1 MKKRKYLILLI
12 LPIIIGCKSK
22 TNLDSI
28 ISENK
33 IIFIGED
40 HSVVNPRIF
49 LIENLEQICEQGVK
63 HICME
68 GFTLRNPQEE
78 KYDYYCFFPWVSAG
92 SKYED
97 VLLSQKILEI
107 NKNLSELAKIKIYN
121 PEEELVEKEIEH
133 LSYYEKLNVRDTETF
148 KFINSLSKKVP
159 KEEKILIFYGYEH
172 GSKKRIKNWK
182 PLGQRLHNARTDF
195 VSINFD
201 YCLQNKTESHIE
213 KQNRFKRYDYLIKQN
228 EKSTYGICY
237 QFFGSK
243 ENTQVLINHLINYS
257 TKENLFNMEYYD
269 SLSDEREFLNNIY
282 YLKMLYKDKFDYN
295 FWNEEE
301 NLLESLEKLKNEICS
316 QKINFSNDINSLRN
330 YHKWMIESGIE
341 DFIQN
346 NQKLNLKQTKNK
358 LKKAFS
364 YYQEDLWCLYWLAS
378 VEFELKEYENAIENF
393 EKCLEYDTI
402 NCIEVLPYI
411 YEKLILSTHKIQ
423 NLEKEKLYRNKL
435 SDLSAIKIQMVRKM
449 KDIR

>member
-12 LPIIIGCKSK
+12 FPIIIGCKSK

-107 NKNLSELAKIKIYN
+107 NKNLSELEKIKIYN
-121 PEEELVEKEIEH
+121 PEEELVEKDIEH

-159 KEEKILIFYGYEH
+159 QEEKILIFYGYEH
-172 GSKKRIKNWK
+172 GSKKGIKNWK

-295 FWNEEE
+295 FWNEEG
-301 NLLESLEKLKNEICS
+301 NLLESLEKLKKEIRS

-341 DFIQN
+341 DFIQK

-411 YEKLILSTHKIQ
+411 YEKLILATHKIQ
-423 NLEKEKLYRNKL
+423 NLEKEKLYKNKL
-435 SDLSAIKIQMVRKM
+435 SNLSAIKIQMVRKM

>member
-12 LPIIIGCKSK
+12 FPIIIGCKSK

-295 FWNEEE
+295 FWNEEG
-301 NLLESLEKLKNEICS
+301 NLLESLEKLKKEIRS

-423 NLEKEKLYRNKL
+423 NLEKEKLYKNKL
-435 SDLSAIKIQMVRKM
+435 SNLSAIKIQMVRKM

>member
-1 MKKRKYLILLI
+1 MKKIKYLILLI

-97 VLLSQKILEI
+97 VFLSQKILEI

-295 FWNEEE
+295 FWNEEG
-301 NLLESLEKLKNEICS
+301 NLLESLEKLKKEIRS
-316 QKINFSNDINSLRN
+316 QKINFSNDVNSLRN

>member
-1 MKKRKYLILLI
+1 MKKIKYLILLI

-107 NKNLSELAKIKIYN
+107 NKNLSELSKIKIYN

-301 NLLESLEKLKNEICS
+301 NLLESLEKLKKEIRS

>member
-12 LPIIIGCKSK
+12 FPIIIGCKSK

-33 IIFIGED
+33 ILFIGED

-295 FWNEEE
+295 FWDEEG
-301 NLLESLEKLKNEICS
+301 NLLESLEKLKKEICS

-341 DFIQN
+341 DFIQK

-423 NLEKEKLYRNKL
+423 NLEKEKLYKNKL
-435 SDLSAIKIQMVRKM
+435 SNLSAIKIQMVRKM

>member
-12 LPIIIGCKSK
+12 FPIIIGCKSK

-33 IIFIGED
+33 ILFIGED

-148 KFINSLSKKVP
+148 KFINS
-159 KEEKILIFYGYEH
+159 
-172 GSKKRIKNWK
+172 
-182 PLGQRLHNARTDF
+182 
-195 VSINFD
+195 
-201 YCLQNKTESHIE
+201 
-213 KQNRFKRYDYLIKQN
+213 
-228 EKSTYGICY
+228 
-237 QFFGSK
+237 
-243 ENTQVLINHLINYS
+243 
-257 TKENLFNMEYYD
+257 
-269 SLSDEREFLNNIY
+269 
-282 YLKMLYKDKFDYN
+282 
-295 FWNEEE
+295 
-301 NLLESLEKLKNEICS
+301 
-316 QKINFSNDINSLRN
+316 
-330 YHKWMIESGIE
+330 
-341 DFIQN
+341 
-346 NQKLNLKQTKNK
+346 
-358 LKKAFS
+358 
-364 YYQEDLWCLYWLAS
+364 
-378 VEFELKEYENAIENF
+378 
-393 EKCLEYDTI
+393 
-402 NCIEVLPYI
+402 
-411 YEKLILSTHKIQ
+411 
-423 NLEKEKLYRNKL
+423 
-435 SDLSAIKIQMVRKM
+435 
-449 KDIR
+449 

>member
-1 MKKRKYLILLI
+1 MKKIKYLILLI

-78 KYDYYCFFPWVSAG
+78 KYDNYCFFPWVSAG

-97 VLLSQKILEI
+97 VFLSQKILEI

-295 FWNEEE
+295 FWNEEG
-301 NLLESLEKLKNEICS
+301 NLLESLEKLKKEICS
-316 QKINFSNDINSLRN
+316 QKINFSNDINRLRN

-423 NLEKEKLYRNKL
+423 NLEKEKLYKNKL
-435 SDLSAIKIQMVRKM
+435 SNLSAIKIQMVRKM

>member
-12 LPIIIGCKSK
+12 FPIIIGCKSK

-33 IIFIGED
+33 ILFIGED

-301 NLLESLEKLKNEICS
+301 NLLESLEKLKKEICS

-341 DFIQN
+341 DFIQK

-411 YEKLILSTHKIQ
+411 YEKLILATHKIQ
-423 NLEKEKLYRNKL
+423 NLEKEKLYKNKL
-435 SDLSAIKIQMVRKM
+435 SNLSAIKIQMVRKM

>member
-12 LPIIIGCKSK
+12 FPIIIGCKSK

-107 NKNLSELAKIKIYN
+107 NKNLSELEKIKIYN
-121 PEEELVEKEIEH
+121 PEEELVEKDIEH

-195 VSINFD
+195 VSIHFD

-295 FWNEEE
+295 FWNEEG
-301 NLLESLEKLKNEICS
+301 NLLESLEKLKKEIRS

-341 DFIQN
+341 DFIQK

-411 YEKLILSTHKIQ
+411 YEKLILATHKIQ
-423 NLEKEKLYRNKL
+423 NLEKEKLYKNKL
-435 SDLSAIKIQMVRKM
+435 SNLSAIKIQMVRKM

>member
-1 MKKRKYLILLI
+1 MKKIKYLILLI

-295 FWNEEE
+295 FWNEEG
-301 NLLESLEKLKNEICS
+301 NLLESLEKLKKEIRS

>member
-423 NLEKEKLYRNKL
+423 NLEKEKLYKNKL
-435 SDLSAIKIQMVRKM
+435 SNLSAIKIQMVRKM

>member
-12 LPIIIGCKSK
+12 FPIIIGCKSK

-33 IIFIGED
+33 ILFIGED

-107 NKNLSELAKIKIYN
+107 NKNLSELEKIKIYN

-148 KFINSLSKKVP
+148 KFINFLSKKVP

-295 FWNEEE
+295 FWNEEG
-301 NLLESLEKLKNEICS
+301 NLLESLEKLKKEIRS

-341 DFIQN
+341 DFIQK

-411 YEKLILSTHKIQ
+411 YEKLILATHKIQ
-423 NLEKEKLYRNKL
+423 NLEKEKLYKNKL
-435 SDLSAIKIQMVRKM
+435 SNLSAIKIQMVRKM

>member
-12 LPIIIGCKSK
+12 FPIIIVCKSK

-107 NKNLSELAKIKIYN
+107 NKNLSELEKIKIYN

-159 KEEKILIFYGYEH
+159 QEEKILIFYGYEH

-243 ENTQVLINHLINYS
+243 ENTQVLINHLIDYS

-295 FWNEEE
+295 FWNEEG
-301 NLLESLEKLKNEICS
+301 NLLESLEKLKKEIRS

-341 DFIQN
+341 DFIQK

-423 NLEKEKLYRNKL
+423 NLEKEKLYKNKL
-435 SDLSAIKIQMVRKM
+435 SNLSAIKIQMVRKM

>member
-12 LPIIIGCKSK
+12 FPIIIGCKSK

-33 IIFIGED
+33 ILFIGED

-133 LSYYEKLNVRDTETF
+133 LSCYEKLNVRDTETF

-295 FWNEEE
+295 FWNEEG
-301 NLLESLEKLKNEICS
+301 NLLESLEKLKKEIRS

-341 DFIQN
+341 DFIQK

-411 YEKLILSTHKIQ
+411 YEKLILATHKIQ
-423 NLEKEKLYRNKL
+423 NLEKEKLYKNKL
-435 SDLSAIKIQMVRKM
+435 SNLSAIKIQMVRKM

>member
-1 MKKRKYLILLI
+1 
-12 LPIIIGCKSK
+12 
-22 TNLDSI
+22 
-28 ISENK
+28 
-33 IIFIGED
+33 
-40 HSVVNPRIF
+40 
-49 LIENLEQICEQGVK
+49 
-63 HICME
+63 ME

-107 NKNLSELAKIKIYN
+107 NKNLSELEKIKIYN

-295 FWNEEE
+295 FWNEEK
-301 NLLESLEKLKNEICS
+301 NLLESLEKLKKEIRS

-341 DFIQN
+341 DFIQK

-411 YEKLILSTHKIQ
+411 YEKLILATHKIQ
-423 NLEKEKLYRNKL
+423 NLEKEKLYKNKL
-435 SDLSAIKIQMVRKM
+435 SNLSAIKIQMVRKM

>member
-12 LPIIIGCKSK
+12 FPIIIGCKSK

-107 NKNLSELAKIKIYN
+107 NKNLSELEKIKIYN

-148 KFINSLSKKVP
+148 KFINFLSKKVP
-159 KEEKILIFYGYEH
+159 QEEKILIFYGYEH

-295 FWNEEE
+295 FWNEEK
-301 NLLESLEKLKNEICS
+301 NLLESLEKLKKEIRS

-341 DFIQN
+341 DFIQK

-411 YEKLILSTHKIQ
+411 YEKLILATHKIQ
-423 NLEKEKLYRNKL
+423 NLEKEKLYKNKL
-435 SDLSAIKIQMVRKM
+435 SNLSAIKIQMVRKM

>member
-49 LIENLEQICEQGVK
+49 LIENLEQICKQGVK

-182 PLGQRLHNARTDF
+182 PLGQRLHKARTDF

-257 TKENLFNMEYYD
+257 TKKNLFNMEYYD

-301 NLLESLEKLKNEICS
+301 NLLESLEKLKKEIRS

-358 LKKAFS
+358 LKKVFS

>member
-12 LPIIIGCKSK
+12 FPIIIGCKSK

-33 IIFIGED
+33 ILFIGED

-301 NLLESLEKLKNEICS
+301 NLLESLEKLKKEIRS

-341 DFIQN
+341 DFIQK

-411 YEKLILSTHKIQ
+411 YEKLILATHKIQ
-423 NLEKEKLYRNKL
+423 NLEKEKLYKNKL
-435 SDLSAIKIQMVRKM
+435 SNLSAIKIQMVRKM

>member
-12 LPIIIGCKSK
+12 FPIIIGCKSK

-295 FWNEEE
+295 FWDEEG
-301 NLLESLEKLKNEICS
+301 NLLESLEKLKKEICS

-341 DFIQN
+341 DFIQK

-423 NLEKEKLYRNKL
+423 NLEKEKLYKNKL

>member
-12 LPIIIGCKSK
+12 FPIIIGCKSK

-33 IIFIGED
+33 ILFIGED

-295 FWNEEE
+295 FWNEEG
-301 NLLESLEKLKNEICS
+301 NLLESLEKLKKEICS

-423 NLEKEKLYRNKL
+423 NLEKEKLYKNKL
-435 SDLSAIKIQMVRKM
+435 SNLSAIKIQMVRKM

>member
-301 NLLESLEKLKNEICS
+301 NLLESLEKLKKEIRS

>member
-12 LPIIIGCKSK
+12 FPIIIGCKSK

-33 IIFIGED
+33 ILFIGED

-107 NKNLSELAKIKIYN
+107 NKNLSELEKIKIYN

-295 FWNEEE
+295 FWNEEG
-301 NLLESLEKLKNEICS
+301 NLLESLEKLKKEIRS

-341 DFIQN
+341 DFIQK

-423 NLEKEKLYRNKL
+423 NLEKEKLYKNKL
-435 SDLSAIKIQMVRKM
+435 SNLSAIKIQMVRKM

>member
-12 LPIIIGCKSK
+12 FPIIIGCKSK

-107 NKNLSELAKIKIYN
+107 NKNLSELEKIKIYN

-295 FWNEEE
+295 FWNEEG
-301 NLLESLEKLKNEICS
+301 NLLESLEKLKKEIRS

-341 DFIQN
+341 DFIQK

-411 YEKLILSTHKIQ
+411 YEKLILATHKIQ
-423 NLEKEKLYRNKL
+423 NLEKEKLYKNKL
-435 SDLSAIKIQMVRKM
+435 SNLSAIKIQMVRKM

>member
-12 LPIIIGCKSK
+12 FPIIIGCKSK

-33 IIFIGED
+33 ILFIGED

-182 PLGQRLHNARTDF
+182 PLGQRLHNTRTDF

-228 EKSTYGICY
+228 KKSTYGICY

-301 NLLESLEKLKNEICS
+301 NLLESLEKLKKEIRS

-341 DFIQN
+341 DFIQK

-423 NLEKEKLYRNKL
+423 NLEKEKLYKNKL
-435 SDLSAIKIQMVRKM
+435 SNLSAIKIQKVRKM